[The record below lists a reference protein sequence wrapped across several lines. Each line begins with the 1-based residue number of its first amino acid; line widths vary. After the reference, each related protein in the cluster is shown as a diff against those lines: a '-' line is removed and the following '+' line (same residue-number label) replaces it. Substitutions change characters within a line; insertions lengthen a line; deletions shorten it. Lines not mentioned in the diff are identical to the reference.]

1 MTFQSYFSELKL
13 YYLLDDYV
21 IIHQIQCKKNTIY
34 EIKVTFILA
43 ICNLL
48 RYLADSV
55 QYHRITLYGKSIR
68 ELTPCIAPVD
78 IRRTVHKY
86 ILAFLGG
93 SHQLA
98 SASLSQDKIGADTSI
113 LAGQLRRRHRR
124 LRHPRRLPPPRR
136 QLLPPRSMG
145 TSPTITPGRAQ

>member
-13 YYLLDDYV
+13 YYLLDDYI

-55 QYHRITLYGKSIR
+55 
-68 ELTPCIAPVD
+68 
-78 IRRTVHKY
+78 
-86 ILAFLGG
+86 
-93 SHQLA
+93 
-98 SASLSQDKIGADTSI
+98 
-113 LAGQLRRRHRR
+113 
-124 LRHPRRLPPPRR
+124 
-136 QLLPPRSMG
+136 
-145 TSPTITPGRAQ
+145 